1 MISSLIINSLGR
13 RARRGGGGGLSKK
26 EMKAIFAFCIT
37 SLQVLIFVFF
47 IFVIINN
54 INFLH

>member
-13 RARRGGGGGLSKK
+13 RAGSGGGGLSKK
-26 EMKAIFAFCIT
+26 EMKAIFAFCIA